1 MRKVYLLSAFSIAAM
16 SVAAAPYQ
24 TNEAVTL
31 DANGIAQCAN
41 SGGGQAM
48 RGEMPTAFAN
58 QFWSW
63 ASCRDWSGAFEI
75 LESARKEK
83 SSGSGGAPNPYAR
96 ETPWSKCFWQ
106 SFPFG
111 SDARQGEDAYGT
123 RQISH
128 GTFVI
133 EAEKFEEIRQAVAA
147 ACTITLG
154 HR

>member
-1 MRKVYLLSAFSIAAM
+1 MRKVLLLSAFSLAA
-16 SVAAAPYQ
+16 SVSATPYQ
-24 TNEAVTL
+24 TNESVTL

-58 QFWSW
+58 QFWSR

-83 SSGSGGAPNPYAR
+83 SLNAPNPYAR
-96 ETPWSKCFWQ
+96 ETAWSKCFWQ

-111 SDARQGEDAYGT
+111 SEARPGEDAYGA

-133 EAEKFEEIRQAVAA
+133 EAEKFEDIRQAVAA
-147 ACTITLG
+147 ACTMTLG